1 MNPGIAPGTGTRHN
15 TLELSNGQSV
25 MIRAVC
31 TFFLA
36 AGAISSMAPTVMALP
51 MAPEACELA
60 KTEQSTLESAGVAR
74 DMAQGPEWARGNL
87 PVDRL
92 QRVARWIELQEQ
104 ILFRCPRPA
113 PIPEPETAAAP
124 ATGQKPEKTKPIQKA
139 KPLPA
144 AALSDTGDAGEATIK
159 PVKPKPQAVKKP
171 KIEDA
176 YRSPAPHS
184 GEDLQ
189 HAVPGAPTPA
199 SGGASLAP

>member
-1 MNPGIAPGTGTRHN
+1 
-15 TLELSNGQSV
+15 

-31 TFFLA
+31 TFILA
-36 AGAISSMAPTVMALP
+36 AGAISFMASIAMALP
-51 MAPEACELA
+51 MAPEACERA
-60 KTEQSTLESAGVAR
+60 KTEQLSLETAGAAR
-74 DMAQGPEWARGNL
+74 DMAQGPEWARSNL

-113 PIPEPETAAAP
+113 PPPEPKAPPLEPEAAAAP
-124 ATGQKPEKTKPIQKA
+124 ATGEKTEKIKPEQKVKPI
-139 KPLPA
+139 PA
-144 AALSDTGDAGEATIK
+144 AALPETGDAGEAAAK

-184 GEDLQ
+184 GEDFQ
-189 HAVPGAPTPA
+189 HPVPGSPLPA